1 MPDGSRMVTASDD
14 GTARIWDAASGGE
27 IRLLRGHDGEVRSAS
42 FSSDGRRIVTAS
54 EDRTARIWD
63 AASGGEI
70 MRISLDAGISALES
84 VRE

>member
-1 MPDGSRMVTASDD
+1 
-14 GTARIWDAASGGE
+14 
-27 IRLLRGHDGEVRSAS
+27 VRSAS
-42 FSSDGRRIVTAS
+42 FSSDGRPIVTAS